1 VERACG
7 SRRRLVRF
15 PGIVSVVLQSAGRN
29 WAPNGTLEA
38 LGYTRPVPAERIAQN
53 LAFINW
59 TVLTGLA
66 IGSFSAV
73 VLARMRTDAT
83 RGFLAFTAACSVAIG
98 ILAFLSDQALP
109 AALSGTPIRIDPAWD
124 VPRRAA
130 LGAFVVL
137 AAIQVVVIARGRRA
151 PLVSGAALLAAGA
164 TLAFG
169 ALGWGGGTLFA
180 IPLLLQLAV
189 LAVATGGVF
198 AAMILGHWYLVT
210 PKLPEA
216 PLILISRVLLAV
228 VGLQVALF
236 VVWVS
241 TGAGP
246 GGGGGPFTVLVGPW
260 ALFVWLR
267 LIVGLIF
274 PLVVSW
280 AALQTARTR
289 SMESATGLLYINVGT
304 IAAGTILAAGLYF
317 GAGLLV

>member
-1 VERACG
+1 MTAARSDDG
-7 SRRRLVRF
+7 PR
-15 PGIVSVVLQSAGRN
+15 
-29 WAPNGTLEA
+29 EA
-38 LGYTRPVPAERIAQN
+38 LGYTRAVPAQRIAEN

-59 TVLTGLA
+59 TLLTGLA
-66 IGSFSAV
+66 FGSFGAV

-83 RGFLAFTAACSVAIG
+83 RGFLAFTAFCSVAIG
-98 ILAFLSDQALP
+98 ALAWLSDGALP
-109 AALSGTPIRIDPAWD
+109 TVVSGTPIVIDPSFD
-124 VPRRAA
+124 LPRRTA
-130 LGAFVVL
+130 LGVFV
-137 AAIQVVVIARGRRA
+137 
-151 PLVSGAALLAAGA
+151 LLAAA
-164 TLAFG
+164 YVVALARRRKAPLLAAAALAAAVVTLALG
-169 ALGWGGGTLFA
+169 ALGWSGGTLA
-180 IPLLLQLAV
+180 AVPLLLQLAV
-189 LAVATGGVF
+189 LTVATGGVF

-216 PLILISRVLLAV
+216 PLILIARGLLVV
-228 VGLQVALF
+228 VGLQLALF
-236 VVWVS
+236 AVWVS

-246 GGGGGPFTVLVGPW
+246 GGGAPFTVLGGQW

-280 AALQTARTR
+280 AAVQTARSR

>member
-1 VERACG
+1 MTDPASDGDG
-7 SRRRLVRF
+7 S
-15 PGIVSVVLQSAGRN
+15 GR
-29 WAPNGTLEA
+29 P
-38 LGYTRPVPAERIAQN
+38 LGYTRAVPAQRIAEN

-59 TVLTGLA
+59 TLLTALA
-66 IGSFSAV
+66 FGSFGAV

-83 RGFLAFTAACSVAIG
+83 RGFLAFTAFCAVAIG
-98 ILAFLSDQALP
+98 GLAWLSDGALP
-109 AALSGTPIRIDPAWD
+109 SVVSGTPIVIDPAFD
-124 VPRRAA
+124 VPRRIALGLFVLLAAAYVVALARRRKAPLLAAAA
-130 LGAFVVL
+130 LA
-137 AAIQVVVIARGRRA
+137 
-151 PLVSGAALLAAGA
+151 AAGA
-164 TLAFG
+164 TLALGAFG
-169 ALGWGGGTLFA
+169 WSGGTLAA
-180 IPLLLQLAV
+180 IPLLLQFAV

-216 PLILISRVLLAV
+216 PLILIARSLLV
-228 VGLQVALF
+228 VVALQLALF
-236 VVWVS
+236 AVWVS

-246 GGGGGPFTVLVGPW
+246 GGGAPFTVLGGQW

-267 LIVGLIF
+267 LIVGLLF

-280 AALQTARTR
+280 AAVQTARSR